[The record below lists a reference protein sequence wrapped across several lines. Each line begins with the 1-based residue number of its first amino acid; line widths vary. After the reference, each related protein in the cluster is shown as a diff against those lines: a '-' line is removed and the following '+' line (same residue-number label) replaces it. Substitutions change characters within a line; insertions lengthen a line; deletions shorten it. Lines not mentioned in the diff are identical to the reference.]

1 MNIIWRQLLK
11 GGIAAGIGMFL
22 LLQVVVP
29 SALAFNQSPQI
40 PLFKTAL
47 RGVGPGQIPVA
58 APGPLPAPV
67 TGVTHYQMLISQFQ
81 DQILPPGF
89 NKTTLWGYNP
99 LNPLG
104 GGFQPQK
111 HLGGIIVGKGKDPG
125 DPTDKN
131 VPIQITF
138 HNALLCEQAHHPCRY
153 NDTGRESGDQPDSRP
168 PARRPDPL
176 DQRRRPLRLV

>member
-1 MNIIWRQLLK
+1 MTKKIIKWKFLK
-11 GGIAAGIGMFL
+11 GAVMGVVGLAL
-22 LLQVVVP
+22 LTI
-29 SALAFNQSPQI
+29 SFGSNALAFNQSPQI
-40 PLFKTAL
+40 PLFKTTL

-67 TGVTHYQMLISQFQ
+67 TGVTHYQMLISQYQ

-99 LNPLG
+99 LTPLG

-138 HNALLCEQAHHPCRY
+138 HNLLLVNKHIIPVDTTIPGANQA
-153 NDTGRESGDQPDSRP
+153 TKPDSRP
-168 PARRPDPL
+168 LAWRPDPL
-176 DQRRRPLRLV
+176 DQ